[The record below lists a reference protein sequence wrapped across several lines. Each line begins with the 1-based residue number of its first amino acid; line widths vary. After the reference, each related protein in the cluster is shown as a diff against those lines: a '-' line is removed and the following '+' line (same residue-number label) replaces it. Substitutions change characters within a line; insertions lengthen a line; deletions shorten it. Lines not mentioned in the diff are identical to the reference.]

1 MEYDHILIRY
11 GEIAL
16 KGKNKRSFEEQLIR
30 NIRPLLSEFPNA
42 KLRRSYNQMYV
53 ELNGEPYEPII
64 EKLKKVFGIQ
74 SLSVALKSENDVEQM
89 QKTALAALELTGK
102 KVKTFKVSAR
112 RKFKQ
117 FPIDSLQ
124 LNHLIGSSIL
134 KNVKDISVDV
144 HNPDVDLRVEVK
156 SDGTYISSEQI
167 PGAGGLPV
175 GSSGKVLLMLSGGID
190 SPVAGYLALKRG
202 VTLEAIHFH
211 SPPYTSD
218 RAKQKV
224 EDLVSVLAAYGLK
237 INLHIVPFTLIQQ
250 EIKRHVP
257 DDYSMTIM
265 RRMMLRISE
274 QIARKQGALAIV
286 TGESIGQ
293 VASQTIESM
302 HAINAVTTMPVLRP
316 LVAMDKLEIMEIA
329 KQINT
334 YDISIRPY
342 EDCCTIFLPT
352 NPVTRPKLEKAV
364 QYEQA
369 LNIEELVNDA
379 VKQTTMTTFSFEKPK
394 EETPLIN
401 ELF

>member
-224 EDLVSVLAAYGLK
+224 EDLVSVLATYGLK

>member
-1 MEYDHILIRY
+1 MEHDHILIRY

-30 NIRPLLSEFPNA
+30 NIRPLLSEFPKA
-42 KLRRSYNQMYV
+42 KLRRSYNQLYV

-74 SLSVALKSENDVEQM
+74 SLSVALKSENDVEKI
-89 QKTALAALELTGK
+89 QKTALAALKLAGNNI
-102 KVKTFKVSAR
+102 KTFKVSAR
-112 RKFKQ
+112 RKFKP
-117 FPIDSLQ
+117 FPIDSLK
-124 LNHLIGSSIL
+124 LNHLIGSYIL
-134 KNVKDISVDV
+134 KNVKNIKVDV
-144 HNPDVDLRVEVK
+144 HNPEVDLRVEVK
-156 SDGTYISSEQI
+156 SDGTYISSQQI

-202 VTLEAIHFH
+202 VTLEAIHFY
-211 SPPYTSD
+211 SPPYTSE

-224 EDLVSVLAAYGLK
+224 EDLVTVLATYGLE
-237 INLHIVPFTLIQQ
+237 INLHIVPFTVVQQ
-250 EIKRHVP
+250 EIKRNVP

-265 RRMMLRISE
+265 RRMMLRIAE
-274 QIARKQGALAIV
+274 QIARKRGALAIV

-329 KQINT
+329 KRIHT

-342 EDCCTIFLPT
+342 EDCCTIFLPK

-394 EETPLIN
+394 ETSLIN

>member
-1 MEYDHILIRY
+1 MEHDHILIRY

-16 KGKNKRSFEEQLIR
+16 KGKNKKSFEEQLIR
-30 NIRPLLSEFPNA
+30 NIRPLLSEFPKA
-42 KLRRSYNQMYV
+42 KLRRSYNQLYV

-74 SLSVALKSENDVEQM
+74 SLSVALKSENEVEQM
-89 QKTALAALELTGK
+89 QKTALAALELAGNNI
-102 KVKTFKVSAR
+102 KTFKVSAR

-117 FPIDSLQ
+117 FPIDSLE
-124 LNHLIGSSIL
+124 LNHLIGSYIL
-134 KNVKDISVDV
+134 KNVQNINVDV
-144 HNPDVDLRVEVK
+144 HNPEVDLRVEVK
-156 SDGTYISSEQI
+156 SDGTYISSQQI

-211 SPPYTSD
+211 SPPYTSE

-224 EDLVSVLAAYGLK
+224 EDLVSVLATYGLE
-237 INLHIVPFTLIQQ
+237 INLHIVPFTFVQQ
-250 EIKRHVP
+250 EIKRNVP

-265 RRMMLRISE
+265 RRMMLRIAE
-274 QIARKQGALAIV
+274 QVARKRGALAIV

-302 HAINAVTTMPVLRP
+302 HTINAVTTMPVLRP
-316 LVAMDKLEIMEIA
+316 LVAMDKVEIMKIA
-329 KQINT
+329 RQIHT

-342 EDCCTIFLPT
+342 EDCCTIFLPR
-352 NPVTRPKLEKAV
+352 NPVTRPKLERAV

-379 VKQTTMTTFSFEKPK
+379 VKQTVMTTFSFKKPK
-394 EETPLIN
+394 EETSLIN

>member
-224 EDLVSVLAAYGLK
+224 EDLVSVLATYGLK

-394 EETPLIN
+394 QETPLIN

>member
-190 SPVAGYLALKRG
+190 SPERN
-202 VTLEAIHFH
+202 
-211 SPPYTSD
+211 S
-218 RAKQKV
+218 
-224 EDLVSVLAAYGLK
+224 
-237 INLHIVPFTLIQQ
+237 FT
-250 EIKRHVP
+250 
-257 DDYSMTIM
+257 
-265 RRMMLRISE
+265 
-274 QIARKQGALAIV
+274 
-286 TGESIGQ
+286 
-293 VASQTIESM
+293 
-302 HAINAVTTMPVLRP
+302 TTP
-316 LVAMDKLEIMEIA
+316 
-329 KQINT
+329 
-334 YDISIRPY
+334 
-342 EDCCTIFLPT
+342 
-352 NPVTRPKLEKAV
+352 
-364 QYEQA
+364 
-369 LNIEELVNDA
+369 
-379 VKQTTMTTFSFEKPK
+379 
-394 EETPLIN
+394 
-401 ELF
+401 

>member
-394 EETPLIN
+394 QETPLIN

>member
-224 EDLVSVLAAYGLK
+224 EDLVSVLATYGLK

-394 EETPLIN
+394 QETSLIN